1 MSTMLQIN
9 EAWFANT
16 DKVGHFPFNKKKKT
30 IYCFSFVFDGFLM
43 LIFVFVIPLLLKS
56 NIEKF
61 SS

>member
-16 DKVGHFPFNKKKKT
+16 DKVGHLPFNKKKKP